1 MLFQGRSS
9 IVATGKSE
17 SRAYE
22 WIWRYSALSIAKTIT
37 NLMAKIYSLRTN
49 GRIVNKKELNK
60 NINKIS
66 YGNSM
71 QVLENY
77 YEARR

>member
-1 MLFQGRSS
+1 LLFQGRSS

-49 GRIVNKKELNK
+49 GRIVNKKEL
-60 NINKIS
+60 
-66 YGNSM
+66 
-71 QVLENY
+71 
-77 YEARR
+77 